1 MLNKFYIIINSVKEN
16 YNQKNLNLKNI
27 YKKTKNNFIIGLGNF
42 S

>member
-27 YKKTKNNFIIGLGNF
+27 YKKTKNNFIIE
-42 S
+42 